1 MSPTILLLLALI
13 IYGLLSTHFSV
24 RRSRGVQ
31 ERSAAV
37 RFAVFGWLLGIL
49 LLAILF
55 LPIPGK
61 HRILYIAPLLFIGV
75 AVSKVLKQAR
85 SRIRAEEEVNR
96 ADIERMKRIN

>member
-24 RRSRGVQ
+24 RRSRGAQ

-49 LLAILF
+49 LVAVLF
-55 LPIPGK
+55 LPVPGK
-61 HRILYIAPLLFIGV
+61 HRLLYIAPLLFIGV
-75 AVSKVLKQAR
+75 AVSKVLRRAR
-85 SRIRAEEEVNR
+85 TRIRDEEAHTRV
-96 ADIERMKRIN
+96 DIERMKRVN